1 MAIAEGTL
9 PADMPPRA
17 APAARATAAGLSLV
31 GAVTGGAFTLFLFTA
46 PDLLAPLGIVRPADA
61 VIVSL
66 FAAAAVFMALGGV
79 VALARLGLGG
89 AIGLIG
95 VLFWL
100 AACIAFKSF
109 GWLLAVPLGFALL
122 GALTGMIG
130 NDRVASQA
138 DRRLI
143 YRQDVMTRL
152 THWVWAVAMFF
163 LLLSGLQIFN
173 ARPNLYIG
181 QESGFAYQNSIL
193 DIYALNREGGPIG
206 QTKLFGMTFDTT
218 GVLGVS
224 DNNGRAS
231 FTAFP
236 GWATIPSYRD
246 LGTGRVVHFF
256 FAWILVGTLL
266 MWLVNAI
273 SSGHLW
279 RDIVLKPRDIRGLPR
294 DIWDH
299 VRLRFTHGRSYT
311 PLQKVAYFGVFA
323 AAFPLIILT
332 GLSMSPGMN
341 AAWPWLTEIFG
352 GRQTART
359 IHFFTMLAFVLFFIV
374 HIAMVVLAG
383 PFNELRSMITGYYRT
398 NTHGEEK

>member
-1 MAIAEGTL
+1 
-9 PADMPPRA
+9 
-17 APAARATAAGLSLV
+17 
-31 GAVTGGAFTLFLFTA
+31 
-46 PDLLAPLGIVRPADA
+46 
-61 VIVSL
+61 
-66 FAAAAVFMALGGV
+66 
-79 VALARLGLGG
+79 
-89 AIGLIG
+89 
-95 VLFWL
+95 
-100 AACIAFKSF
+100 
-109 GWLLAVPLGFALL
+109 
-122 GALTGMIG
+122 MIG